1 MWTAIVYYLFHGG
14 RLFNKIQMTSRG
26 KGIALAHNMLA
37 DLRFALRT
45 LRHNPGFAV
54 VAILSLALGI
64 GANAAIFS
72 MAEYLLLRPLPVPH
86 ASEVVVVLAQLR
98 GESNGMYQQAGLSY
112 PDFIDLQ
119 RKSKSF
125 AGLAAS
131 QYFPFGVA
139 PDKTTLPKM
148 KYGALV
154 SGNFFSV
161 LGVSPALG
169 RSFRAD
175 EDQVPGRDAV
185 VVLGHD
191 FWETELASSP
201 DVIGKSIFLNGLP
214 FTVVGVAPEPFR
226 GPMIWIRADLYVPLA
241 MQPALVGSSQPN
253 ELEMRGLR
261 GLRIQGR
268 LKPGVSV
275 RQAAAEARVIGQQLA
290 QAYPATNRTC
300 SLEVGTY
307 WQTQIE
313 QYSVPALAFLLMM
326 ALAGVVLLIACA
338 NIMNLML
345 SRASARSREI
355 ALRLAVGAG
364 RVRLI
369 RLLLT
374 ESLVIALLGGA
385 LGLLIAQG
393 CANLFSR
400 FRIPSDMPLVLDF
413 KLDARGLLFVFLVSL
428 ASAILFGLAPA
439 LESTKPDLLTA
450 LKSGGAAPSKHRRF
464 LGRNALVIAQVAGSL
479 LLLVFATQIFRG
491 ASVLLS
497 TPLGFRSN
505 EVLTAGFNP
514 TLARDSMEQTKE
526 FYRQLLDQAR
536 TLAGVKSAALSEAVP
551 MIQTAAQAQFA
562 GLSST
567 RVIPEG
573 VQLPSG
579 TEAVSLL
586 SNVVSEG
593 YFRTMGVPIVQ
604 GRDFL
609 SSDRADTPRAV
620 IVNEQFVRNY
630 YPNQDAI
637 GKRLRLNGPDGPF
650 AEIVGVA
657 KQSTYL
663 NPIEAPQGYLYLPL
677 SQNPTAALT
686 LMLETEGPPA
696 EEAGRL
702 RDLVR
707 RLDANQPIF
716 AVRSMQEIY
725 DLTVKQ
731 RMDIIRE
738 IIGGLGFL
746 GLVLALVGL
755 YGLMS
760 YSVSLRHPEIG
771 IRMAIGAE
779 PAAVVKMVLRQGMV
793 LAASGVA
800 IGLLLSLAASKLTA
814 ALPGG
819 HGFYLPLIVPV
830 TVCLLA
836 IAALGAYIP
845 ARRASMVDPNSILR
859 HE

>member
-1 MWTAIVYYLFHGG
+1 MIL
-14 RLFNKIQMTSRG
+14 RG
-26 KGIALAHNMLA
+26 KGIALAQGMLA
-37 DLRFALRT
+37 DLRFT
-45 LRHNPGFAV
+45 LRNFQHNPGFAV
-54 VAILSLALGI
+54 VAIVSLALGI
-64 GANAAIFS
+64 GANGAIFS
-72 MAEYLLLRPLPVPH
+72 LAEYLLLRPLPVPH
-86 ASEVVVVLAQLR
+86 ASGIMVVQAQLR
-98 GESNGMYQQAGLSY
+98 GEGNSMYQPAGLSY
-112 PDFIDLQ
+112 PDFIDFE
-119 RKSKSF
+119 RKSRSF

-131 QYFPFGVA
+131 QYFPFGIA

-175 EDQVPGRDAV
+175 EDEVPGRDAV

-191 FWETELASSP
+191 FWENEFASSP
-201 DVIGKSIFLNGLP
+201 NVIGKSIFLNGLP
-214 FTVVGVAPEPFR
+214 FTVIGVAPEPFR
-226 GPMIWIRADLYVPLA
+226 GPTVWIRADLYVPLA
-241 MQPALVGSSQPN
+241 MQPALAGSSQPN
-253 ELEMRGLR
+253 ELETRGLR
-261 GLRIQGR
+261 VLRVQGR
-268 LKPGVSV
+268 LRPGVSV
-275 RQAAAEARVIGQQLA
+275 RQAGAEARVISQQLA

-313 QYSVPALAFLLMM
+313 QYPPAAIAFLLMM

-345 SRASARSREI
+345 SRASARAREI

-364 RVRLI
+364 RARLI

-385 LGLLIAQG
+385 LGLLIAEG
-393 CANLFSR
+393 CASLFSR

-413 KLDARGLLFVFLVSL
+413 QLDAQGLLFVFLVSL
-428 ASAILFGLAPA
+428 GSAILFGLAPA
-439 LESTKPDLLTA
+439 LESTRPDLLTA
-450 LKSGGAAPSKHRRF
+450 LKSGGAAPTKHRRF
-464 LGRNALVIAQVAGSL
+464 LGRNALVVAQVAGSL

-497 TPLGFRSN
+497 SPLGFRSKN
-505 EVLTAGFNP
+505 VLTAGFNP
-514 TLARDSMEQTKE
+514 TLARDSAEQTKE

-536 TLAGVKSAALSEAVP
+536 TLAGVKSAALSEAIP
-551 MIQTAAQAQFA
+551 LLQTASQSQFA
-562 GLSST
+562 GLRST

-573 VQLPSG
+573 IQLPSG

-593 YFRTMGVPIVQ
+593 YFRTMELPLVE
-604 GRDFL
+604 GRDFHP
-609 SSDRADTPRAV
+609 SDRADSPRVA
-620 IVNEQFVRNY
+620 IVNEKFVRDY
-630 YPNQDAI
+630 YPNQNAI
-637 GKRLRLNGPDGPF
+637 GKRLRLNGTDGPF
-650 AEIVGVA
+650 AEIIGVA
-657 KQSTYL
+657 KQSTYI
-663 NPIEAPQGYLYLPL
+663 NPIEAPQAYLYLPL
-677 SQNPTAALT
+677 TQNPTAALT

-707 RLDANQPIF
+707 RLDPNQPIF
-716 AVRSMQEIY
+716 AVRTMQDVY

-731 RMDIIRE
+731 RMDIIRQ
-738 IIGGLGFL
+738 ILGGLGFL

-760 YSVSLRHPEIG
+760 YSVSLRHREIG
-771 IRMAIGAE
+771 IRMAIGAD
-779 PAAVVKMVLRQGMV
+779 PAEVVKMVLRQGMV
-793 LAASGVA
+793 LASSGVA
-800 IGLLLSLAASKLTA
+800 IGLVLSLASSKLLA
-814 ALPGG
+814 SLPGG
-819 HGFYLPLIVPV
+819 HAFDLPLIAPV
-830 TVCLLA
+830 TVSLLA
-836 IAALGAYIP
+836 IAALGAYLP
-845 ARRASMVDPNSILR
+845 ARRASQVDPNIVLR
-859 HE
+859 QE

>member
-1 MWTAIVYYLFHGG
+1 MRTAIVYYLIHGR

-26 KGIALAHNMLA
+26 KRIALAHSMLA

-45 LRHNPGFAV
+45 FQHNPGFAV

-72 MAEYLLLRPLPVPH
+72 MAEFLLLRPLPVPH
-86 ASEVVVVLAQLR
+86 ASGVVIVEAQLR
-98 GESNGMYQQAGLSY
+98 GEAPGLFQQAGLSY
-112 PDFIDLQ
+112 RDFIDLQ
-119 RKSKSF
+119 KKSKSF
-125 AGLAAS
+125 TGLTAS
-131 QYFPFGVA
+131 HYYPFGLA
-139 PDKTTLPKM
+139 PDKTTVPKM
-148 KYGALV
+148 KFGALV
-154 SGNFFSV
+154 SGNFFGV
-161 LGVSPALG
+161 LGVNPAWG
-169 RSFRAD
+169 RSFRAE

-191 FWETELASSP
+191 LWVNDFASSP
-201 DVIGKSIFLNGLP
+201 DVVGKSIFLNGLP
-214 FTVVGVAPEPFR
+214 FTVIGVAPESFR
-226 GPMIWIRADLYVPLA
+226 GPIVWMRADLYVPLA
-241 MQPALVGSSQPN
+241 MQPALAGASQQN
-253 ELEMRGLR
+253 ELEMRGVRVLR
-261 GLRIQGR
+261 VMGR

-275 RQAAAEARVIGQQLA
+275 RQASAEATVISQQLA
-290 QAYPATNRTC
+290 QAYPETNRTC
-300 SLEVGTY
+300 SLKAGTY

-326 ALAGVVLLIACA
+326 TLAGVVLLIACA

-345 SRASARSREI
+345 SRSSARSREI

-364 RVRLI
+364 RARLI
-369 RLLLT
+369 RQLLT
-374 ESLVIALLGGA
+374 ESLLIAICGGA
-385 LGLLIAQG
+385 LGLVIARAS
-393 CANLFSR
+393 ANVFSR
-400 FRIPSDMPLVLDF
+400 FRIPSDIPMVLDF
-413 KLDARGLLFVFLVSL
+413 GIDSQVLLFVLLVSM

-439 LESTKPDLLTA
+439 LQSTRPDLVVA
-450 LKSGGAAPSKHRRF
+450 LKSGTVAAGRPQRL
-464 LGRNALVIAQVAGSL
+464 LGRNALVVAQVAGSV

-497 TPLGFRSN
+497 SSLSFRVAN
-505 EVLTAGFNP
+505 ILTAGFNP

-526 FYRQLLDQAR
+526 FYRQLLDQVR

-551 MIQTAAQAQFA
+551 MIQTAAQSQFA
-562 GLSST
+562 GLRST

-579 TEAVSLL
+579 TEAVNLL

-609 SSDRADTPRAV
+609 LSDRADTPLVV

-630 YPNQDAI
+630 YPNQEAI
-637 GKRLRLNGPDGPF
+637 GKRLRLNGPVGPF

-663 NPIEAPQGYLYLPL
+663 NPIEAPQEYLYLPL
-677 SQNPTAALT
+677 AQNPTAAIT
-686 LMLETEGPPA
+686 LMLETEGPTA

-731 RMDIIRE
+731 RMDIIRQ
-738 IIGGLGFL
+738 ILGALGFL

-755 YGLMS
+755 YGLMT
-760 YSVSLRHPEIG
+760 YSVSLRHREIG
-771 IRMAIGAE
+771 IRMAMGAD
-779 PAAVVKMVLRQGMV
+779 PGAVVKMVLKQGMT
-793 LAASGVA
+793 LAGTGAA
-800 IGLLLSLAASKLTA
+800 IGLLLSLASSKLLA
-814 ALPGG
+814 SLPGG
-819 HGFYLPLIVPV
+819 HAFYLPLIAPV
-830 TVCLLA
+830 ILSLLA

-845 ARRASMVDPNSILR
+845 ARRASLVDPNSILR
-859 HE
+859 QE